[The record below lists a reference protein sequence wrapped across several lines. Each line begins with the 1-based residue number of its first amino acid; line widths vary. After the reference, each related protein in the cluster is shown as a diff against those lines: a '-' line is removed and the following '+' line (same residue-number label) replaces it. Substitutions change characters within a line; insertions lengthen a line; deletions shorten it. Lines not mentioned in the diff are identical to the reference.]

1 MGSSWIRYNFL
12 SLFLFLNTKNTQ
24 MISVAIERRSRPR
37 DSLSFPQ
44 LLIWPMGLGGGGGP
58 GLGRSDPNFGS
69 FVLGCTEADF
79 YENTCSHLKHFRDLK
94 YLHTF
99 ACSVVFLHIQKRLF
113 GVIPQTFCSCDY
125 IFEYLKKISEIP
137 QNTTNFSSKFSWNL
151 VGIAGNSRK
160 VLEVNFPP
168 RIRRRIPGSKEWKGQ
183 RIQDSNVKIF
193 WRVVQQITED
203 IKRHIQKVGKK
214 M

>member
-24 MISVAIERRSRPR
+24 MIYVAIERRSRPR

-113 GVIPQTFCSCDY
+113 GVIPQTFCLCDY

-137 QNTTNFSSKFSWNL
+137 QNTTNFSSKFIFCFFVQIFWVRPN
-151 VGIAGNSRK
+151 
-160 VLEVNFPP
+160 VLRPSVRPFKMYWFIFELPFVFFPP
-168 RIRRRIPGSKEWKGQ
+168 GTRNQ
-183 RIQDSNVKIF
+183 LQ
-193 WRVVQQITED
+193 
-203 IKRHIQKVGKK
+203 
-214 M
+214 